1 MMGIITVNEKL
12 LTVWWYWRRRRG
24 RTDTKMRIILTY
36 DVGVKRN
43 AKVKNNCRKYLIHVQ
58 KSVFEGS
65 IDAREYHRL
74 RKELEKV
81 IAVEHDQIS
90 IYVLDSIKN
99 ISKEII
105 GCQSVNGHILWLKV
119 VRPPRP
125 DKYWVCKW
133 LRSRNTRSIM
143 VNSWE
148 IREKVVRPVVGSRAL
163 TINAK

>member
-1 MMGIITVNEKL
+1 
-12 LTVWWYWRRRRG
+12 
-24 RTDTKMRIILTY
+24 MRIILTY

-43 AKVKNNCRKYLIHVQ
+43 AKVKNICRKYLIHVQ

-105 GCQSVNGHILWLKV
+105 GCQSVNGHIL
-119 VRPPRP
+119 
-125 DKYWVCKW
+125 
-133 LRSRNTRSIM
+133 
-143 VNSWE
+143 
-148 IREKVVRPVVGSRAL
+148 
-163 TINAK
+163 